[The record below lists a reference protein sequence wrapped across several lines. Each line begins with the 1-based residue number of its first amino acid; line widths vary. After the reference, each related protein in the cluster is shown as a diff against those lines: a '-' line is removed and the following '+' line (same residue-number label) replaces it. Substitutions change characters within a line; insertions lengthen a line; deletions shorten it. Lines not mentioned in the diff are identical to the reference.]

1 VTSNEM
7 WPEPL
12 SRNGRVL
19 RKTEDRRNVPQ
30 FFDEWRL
37 VNVRP
42 VPPVFSYQ
50 LSAKYLSE
58 IAVRASFGLLW
69 CSLYIA
75 SISRMKID
83 VLLRRSS

>member
-1 VTSNEM
+1 MTVRLVKASSELKVDFGLRGD
-7 WPEPL
+7 W
-12 SRNGRVL
+12 GRW
-19 RKTEDRRNVPQ
+19 NVPQ
-30 FFDEWRL
+30 FFDEWSGERQ
-37 VNVRP
+37 VC
-42 VPPVFSYQ
+42 PPVFSYQ